1 MHTVLLALVAAFA
14 NAVLPAAASCWEKAG
29 ERYRVDPHLLAA
41 IAKVESNFKPDAVN
55 ASHERRTGSV
65 DLGLM
70 QINSSWLPTLAR
82 HGVTR
87 ERLFDACTSIH
98 VAAWILA
105 DLFSRYG
112 VTWEAVGAYN
122 AACLRI
128 EPSECAKRRHAYAR
142 KVHAALSEISRP
154 AASRPVGDARLRP
167 APSPLILVVR
177 LDPAVSPDSRP
188 QSSGATV
195 PQHGN
200 VDG

>member
-1 MHTVLLALVAAFA
+1 MHTGLLALVAALL
-14 NAVLPAAASCWEKAG
+14 NAVHPVAAACWEQAG
-29 ERYRVDPHLLAA
+29 ARYGVDPHLLAA
-41 IAKVESNFKPDAVN
+41 IARVESNLKPDAVN

-105 DLFSRYG
+105 DLFARYG

-122 AACLRI
+122 AACIRV
-128 EPSECAKRRHAYAR
+128 EPSECGKRRAAYAR
-142 KVHAALSEISRP
+142 KVHAALHQQPRST
-154 AASRPVGDARLRP
+154 ANAREVEMR
-167 APSPLILVVR
+167 ARPSPPGRILVVR
-177 LDPAVSPDSRP
+177 LDLNTEPLASQRA
-188 QSSGATV
+188 ATAKV
-195 PQHGN
+195 D